1 MSPITSIAMG
11 DKIIDIRSFREVF
24 SGDLRHLTEENNV
37 VPLRSFFLL
46 TVLREGLSSSKTER
60 ANRASVLSRDVAGF
74 WIFAVELKRW
84 PWWFQYLLWIRCFQ
98 TTKNV

>member
-24 SGDLRHLTEENNV
+24 SGDFRHLTKENNV
-37 VPLRSFFLL
+37 VPLRFFFLL
-46 TVLREGLSSSKTER
+46 TVLREGLGSSKAER

-74 WIFAVELKRW
+74 RIFAVELKR
-84 PWWFQYLLWIRCFQ
+84 
-98 TTKNV
+98 